1 MEKRER
7 IERIKNQR
15 HAAKLERRANKG
27 MEQFPDDPSDEAR
40 RLRLIM
46 EQMDKKGLLNQEEKE
61 KVFGQGGYLEQ
72 AEQKAAQSR
81 KVVKI
86 KGKSSKKKSERSV
99 WHRAAKWASVAAIF
113 CVSIV
118 VLTMSS
124 EANREYVKDTV
135 QYYIGDDVLVKSSDG
150 KDNVIRGVS
159 EVEMRADI
167 KEKLNIDVPKFQYKP
182 QDMEFVEYEIYNN
195 DKMAM
200 IYYNIKR
207 EKVTLCASEVDNDKY
222 NMKFYDGGRVDG
234 IQIDYEEFKVEIFE
248 NLDKSNNQKRY
259 SAKWERGDIHYR
271 LSGNI
276 KKEEFYK
283 ILKKMTF

>member
-46 EQMDKKGLLNQEEKE
+46 EQMDKKGLLSQEEKE

-72 AEQKAAQSR
+72 AEQKAAESR

-86 KGKSSKKKSERSV
+86 KGKSKKKSERSV

-135 QYYIGDDVLVKSSDG
+135 QYYVGDDVVVKSSGG
-150 KDNVIRGVS
+150 KDNVIRGVT
-159 EVEMRADI
+159 EAEMRDSI
-167 KEKLNIDVPKFQYKP
+167 KKKLNIEIPKFLYKP
-182 QDMEFVEYEIYNN
+182 KGMVFNGYTIYEN
-195 DKMAM
+195 DGFAL
-200 IYYNIKR
+200 IYYTIQDTKIILAISDGDDDKQAIK
-207 EKVTLCASEVDNDKY
+207 A
-222 NMKFYDGGRVDG
+222 YDGE
-234 IQIDYEEFKVEIFE
+234 QIDMISDRYDNFYIEIFE
-248 NLDKSNNQKRY
+248 NFDENAKFKTY
-259 SAKWERGDIHYR
+259 SAKWERDKTSYTLAGIK
-271 LSGNI
+271 

>member
-7 IERIKNQR
+7 IERIKNQY

-40 RLRLIM
+40 RLKIIM

-72 AEQKAAQSR
+72 AEQRADESR

-86 KGKSSKKKSERSV
+86 KGKSKKKSEKSV

-135 QYYIGDDVLVKSSDG
+135 SYYVGDDVVVKSSDG
-150 KDNVIRGVS
+150 KDNVVRGVS
-159 EVEMRADI
+159 EAEMRADI
-167 KEKLNIDVPKFQYKP
+167 KEKLNIEVPIFRYLPEEMKLVK
-182 QDMEFVEYEIYNN
+182 YEIYDK
-195 DKMAM
+195 DKMALV
-200 IYYNIKR
+200 YYTI
-207 EKVTLCASEVDNDKY
+207 EDTKVTLAISGKYDDKQ
-222 NMKFYDGGRVDG
+222 NIKIYDGDK
-234 IQIDYEEFKVEIFE
+234 IDIISDRYNEFFINIFE
-248 NLDKSNNQKRY
+248 NVDKNSGLEVY
-259 SAKWERGDIHYR
+259 SAKWERKSVIYR
-271 LSGNI
+271 FSGM
-276 KKEEFYK
+276 KKKQEFYK

>member
-7 IERIKNQR
+7 IERIKNQY

-40 RLRLIM
+40 RLKIIM

-72 AEQKAAQSR
+72 AEQRADESR

-86 KGKSSKKKSERSV
+86 KGKSKKKSEKSV

-135 QYYIGDDVLVKSSDG
+135 QYYVGDDGVVKSSG
-150 KDNVIRGVS
+150 EEDNVVRGVS
-159 EVEMRADI
+159 EAEMRADI
-167 KEKLNIDVPKFQYKP
+167 KKKLNIEVPVFQYKP
-182 QDMEFVEYEIYNN
+182 QG
-195 DKMAM
+195 
-200 IYYNIKR
+200 
-207 EKVTLCASEVDNDKY
+207 
-222 NMKFYDGGRVDG
+222 MKFDGYTLYESDRVALVYYIIRGRKLVLDISEKDANKNHTKFYTG
-234 IQIDYEEFKVEIFE
+234 KEIDTIWTDYTRLAISIFE
-248 NLDKSNNQKRY
+248 DSDENSQQKSY
-259 SAKWERGDIHYR
+259 CAKWKEQEVNYR
-271 LSGNI
+271 LSGSVE
-276 KKEEFYK
+276 KEEFYK
-283 ILKKMTF
+283 ILKKMMF

>member
-86 KGKSSKKKSERSV
+86 KGKSKKKSERSV

-135 QYYIGDDVLVKSSDG
+135 QYYVGDDVVVKSSSEDE
-150 KDNVIRGVS
+150 NVVRGVS
-159 EVEMRADI
+159 EAEMRADI
-167 KEKLNIDVPKFQYKP
+167 KERLNIEVPKFQYKP
-182 QDMEFVEYEIYNN
+182 ENMRFVEFEIFDSDKRVLIYYMVGKEKVVLYIRDNSNKKNEMDIYNGN
-195 DKMAM
+195 LVD
-200 IYYNIKR
+200 NIKIM
-207 EKVTLCASEVDNDKY
+207 DK
-222 NMKFYDGGRVDG
+222 NFY
-234 IQIDYEEFKVEIFE
+234 INIFE
-248 NLDKSNNQKRY
+248 DIDKNNNQKSY
-259 SAKWERGDIHYR
+259 SAKWEIEKVSYQF
-271 LSGNI
+271 SGMVE
-276 KKEEFYK
+276 KEEFYK
-283 ILKKMTF
+283 ILKKITF